1 VSWRVIVRPEAE
13 TDLRETQVWYDSRRP
28 GLGDEFLTEVERAVL
43 LLAEKP
49 DNRPA
54 YYNGFRLFITRR
66 FPYKLFYRLE
76 KNCIVVFRIL
86 HVTRDH
92 RRHL

>member
-1 VSWRVIVRPEAE
+1 VSWRVIGRPDAEA
-13 TDLRETQVWYDSRRP
+13 DLREAQLWYDSQRA
-28 GLGDEFLTEVERAVL
+28 GLGDEFLAERAVR

-76 KNCIVVFRIL
+76 KDCVIIFRVL
-86 HVTRDH
+86 HVKRDH